1 MAWAAAAFSTRST
14 SFEDVI
20 MKLSITAQRRIARA
34 IPYITITIAALMAV
48 ALTCSIH

>member
-1 MAWAAAAFSTRST
+1 MDSAAGRSSTRFISSEGVT
-14 SFEDVI
+14 